1 MGSIYKAAF
10 MIQGKLLLY
19 MHKYITHNRRNIH
32 NMRGVHTMLIIMTI
46 LFLPILV
53 ILECAKRS

>member
-19 MHKYITHNRRNIH
+19 MH